1 MAGWIVLVSI
11 LAQHAEKV
19 ARATYEQEQREIFFS
34 QKVAAGNSIRGIY
47 PPERG
52 ALAEYEAWRKSQD
65 WHWRNEMEPRLE
77 QIQALGVV
85 PVVAIENATDAPQ
98 LGRALVAGGLPCAEI
113 TFRTAAAPEAI
124 RLMAAECPDVLV
136 GAGTV
141 LTVVQAETAV
151 ANGAKF
157 IVTPGFDDAVVDWC
171 IANQVPVTPGVM
183 TPTEINLALNKG
195 LNVLKF
201 FPAEAAGGVKTLTAV
216 GGPYGDVKFVPTG
229 GISPNNLRDYLSLP
243 SVLACGGSWL
253 VKKPLISGGEF
264 ETIMR
269 LAQEAVAIVKEVR
282 E

>member
-1 MAGWIVLVSI
+1 
-11 LAQHAEKV
+11 
-19 ARATYEQEQREIFFS
+19 
-34 QKVAAGNSIRGIY
+34 
-47 PPERG
+47 
-52 ALAEYEAWRKSQD
+52 
-65 WHWRNEMEPRLE
+65 MEPRLE

-201 FPAEAAGGVKTLTAV
+201 FPAEAAGGAKTLTAV
-216 GGPYGDVKFVPTG
+216 GGPYGDAKFIPTG

-264 ETIMR
+264 ETITR